1 LIDDSQGWI
10 SHAALAR
17 AKKMLERFS
26 LFHSKSLSENKRTVA
41 GVEKSFEITVGRAL
55 IRGNVDR
62 IEVDSDGKHYIIDFK
77 TGKKEISGDDA
88 QTNLQLACYQ
98 LGVVL
103 DGFEEKLKS
112 TEVTGAQLVYLASK
126 NKSYSTREQ
135 DPLADVDA
143 TKAIL
148 EEIAVGMGGATV
160 TARKNDMCKQCK
172 VKHSCPLYLEGK
184 AVHQ

>member
-1 LIDDSQGWI
+1 MIAGKLQICLCII
-10 SHAALAR
+10 SR
-17 AKKMLERFS
+17 N
-26 LFHSKSLSENKRTVA
+26 LF
-41 GVEKSFEITVGRAL
+41 
-55 IRGNVDR
+55 VDR
-62 IEVDSDGKHYIIDFK
+62 IEVDSDVKHYIIDFK
-77 TGKKEISGDDA
+77 TGKKEISGDDV
-88 QTNLQLACYQ
+88 QSNLQLACYQ

-112 TEVTGAQLVYLASK
+112 TDVTGAQLVYLASK

-148 EEIAVGMGGATV
+148 EEIAVGMGGATF

-172 VKHSCPLYLEGK
+172 VKPSCPLYLEGK

>member
-1 LIDDSQGWI
+1 MGSEMCIRDRI
-10 SHAALAR
+10 SKAALVR

-26 LFHSKSLSENKRTVA
+26 VFHSKSLSDNNRTIA

-62 IEVDSDGKHYIIDFK
+62 IEVDSAGKHYIIDFK
-77 TGKKEISGDDA
+77 TGKKEISQDDA
-88 QTNLQLACYQ
+88 KTNLQLACYQ

-112 TEVTGAQLVYLASK
+112 TEVLGAQLVYLASK

-135 DPLADVDA
+135 DALFDVEA
-143 TKAIL
+143 TTAIL
-148 EEIAVGMGGATV
+148 DEIAVGMGAATF
-160 TARKNDMCKQCK
+160 TARKNDMCCL
-172 VKHSCPLYLEGK
+172 LYTSDAADE
-184 AVHQ
+184 